1 MATINTIVNSVKT
14 NAFSSMPRIC
24 EWYRGSIKEPL
35 YNGES
40 ARADQKPNNCI
51 PCQRA
56 TTFKLSLTRGFL
68 IHIRYRFAILKN

>member
-1 MATINTIVNSVKT
+1 MMNTIDNSVKT
-14 NAFSSMPRIC
+14 KAFSSMPRIC

-35 YNGES
+35 YNGEN
-40 ARADQKPNNCI
+40 AKADQKPNNCI

-68 IHIRYRFAILKN
+68 NQIKYKIGRAHV